1 MKKITQGSKY
11 IKLCPKDLSSY
22 SITKIANSIVTSHGS
37 SAMEY
42 SGFGV
47 PSISAGEAS
56 YTKFNIN
63 YRAKSLSQYQNFLR
77 KAGILKKPSL
87 SKQHKARAFTF
98 IQNYVL
104 ANSNILVPDYNYT
117 KKLIQIN
124 SIQIA

>member
-1 MKKITQGSKY
+1 M
-11 IKLCPKDLSSY
+11 
-22 SITKIANSIVTSHGS
+22 
-37 SAMEY
+37 
-42 SGFGV
+42 

-63 YRAKSLSQYQNFLR
+63 YRAKSLSEYQNYLG
-77 KAGILKKPSL
+77 KAGFLKKPSL

-117 KKLIQIN
+117 KKVNPNKFYSDCIKLIDKYDIKRDKFKKIIFNQLNQKLDHTIDLV
-124 SIQIA
+124 